1 MSSTRDAAC
10 GPPSQHGSPLCF
22 VAVMCPFG
30 SPGTVETA
38 RSGPPRYDMHIQL
51 QGGARREY
59 ALSAFRHQDRAEDGG
74 PSADGGCHYNVRLQP
89 RDGAVAPGGET
100 FCGKLLC
107 SADGTRYTFCDD
119 PSNFYSWPRELGAVV
134 VSAENLVV
142 LLPRVHPS
150 GAAAQFRVLKQED
163 GIIARFFAGQARQ
176 HLSLLSGPWATK
188 RSGGEVQLVLLSRGS
203 SSGGGDHQ
211 RGEVVFRAREVQ
223 GTLTISFRHP
233 LSAYQAFCLALAL
246 VHHAQVQAQQ
256 VQAQQMQ
263 PPTAAALAGAAS
275 CASCAAA
282 APPLPRRPA
291 TDDSPGQPFAV

>member
-1 MSSTRDAAC
+1 MDAEASLRWRSGAHPASTANGAA
-10 GPPSQHGSPLCF
+10 F
-22 VAVMCPFG
+22 DFG

-51 QGGARREY
+51 PQGDADERREY

-89 RDGAVAPGGET
+89 QDGAVAPGGET

-188 RSGGEVQLVLLSRGS
+188 RSGGEVRAAGLHPLASACRLHPLSSRLQAPAAAGSHSTHPRVFTPHRCSSCYSAVRRAEGVITSGTRS
-203 SSGGGDHQ
+203 SSG
-211 RGEVVFRAREVQ
+211 RGRCRV
-223 GTLTISFRHP
+223 L
-233 LSAYQAFCLALAL
+233 
-246 VHHAQVQAQQ
+246 
-256 VQAQQMQ
+256 
-263 PPTAAALAGAAS
+263 
-275 CASCAAA
+275 
-282 APPLPRRPA
+282 
-291 TDDSPGQPFAV
+291 